1 MLKKSLLLISTFV
14 LCFSFAGTSAY
25 AKDQLQTQDRLRT
38 CDQFVD
44 EDGDGICDN
53 CDGVD
58 CDGVGPPTQL
68 ANAAGT
74 PREPATSG
82 GTTPALASATTAT
95 ACAKSAS
102 AEARSRQAVENGA
115 LRA

>member
-1 MLKKSLLLISTFV
+1 MFKKSLLLVAIFA

-25 AKDQLQTQDRLRT
+25 AKDQLQTRDRLKT

-58 CDGVGPPTQL
+58 CDGDGICDNDCDGDGVCDQFVDEDGDGICDNCDCTCDECQCE
-68 ANAAGT
+68 NQKRAG
-74 PREPATSG
+74 R
-82 GTTPALASATTAT
+82 
-95 ACAKSAS
+95 
-102 AEARSRQAVENGA
+102 
-115 LRA
+115 